1 MIKNNDKSKPYSHPR
16 WNDKQLPVITGY
28 KELTK
33 EEKERVDRDFKEYCE
48 NYEVENVLLRT
59 RVVKRNVGHGTPTI
73 IFHFKCF
80 QTRKI

>member
-1 MIKNNDKSKPYSHPR
+1 MAKEDKLYSSPR

-48 NYEVENVLLRT
+48 KHGIEIVEDL
-59 RVVKRNVGHGTPTI
+59 
-73 IFHFKCF
+73 
-80 QTRKI
+80 

>member
-16 WNDKQLPVITGY
+16 WNNKQFPVVTGY

-48 NYEVENVLLRT
+48 NHGIEIVEDL
-59 RVVKRNVGHGTPTI
+59 
-73 IFHFKCF
+73 
-80 QTRKI
+80 

>member
-1 MIKNNDKSKPYSHPR
+1 MKWMFDIIQMK
-16 WNDKQLPVITGY
+16 
-28 KELTK
+28 
-33 EEKERVDRDFKEYCE
+33 

-59 RVVKRNVGHGTPTI
+59 RVVKRDVGHGTPTI

>member
-16 WNDKQLPVITGY
+16 WNDKLLPVVTGY

-48 NYEVENVLLRT
+48 NNGIEIVEDL
-59 RVVKRNVGHGTPTI
+59 
-73 IFHFKCF
+73 
-80 QTRKI
+80 